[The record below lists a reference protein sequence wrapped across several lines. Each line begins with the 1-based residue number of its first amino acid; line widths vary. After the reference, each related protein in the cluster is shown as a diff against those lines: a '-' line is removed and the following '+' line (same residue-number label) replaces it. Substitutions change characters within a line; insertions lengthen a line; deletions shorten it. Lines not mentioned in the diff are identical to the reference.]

1 MENIILGE
9 IVKQINQGKRVAL
22 TMVTRSWGS
31 SPSPYGAMMAVFED
45 GTVLGTVGGGSL
57 EGEVIKKAKEC
68 LTAGENKVFAFELN
82 NREVQESLNMICGGK
97 VEVFIRVFVPKSK
110 LLIVGGGHI
119 AYELYKLGKFLDFY
133 TVIFE
138 DRPDFANKE
147 RFPQADDIKLGN
159 IQTILQ
165 EYPIDESCYIVIV
178 TRGHADDE
186 KALKTVISRNA
197 GYIGMIGS
205 KKKVSLIKEK
215 LKSEGVSEEQLA
227 QVYAPIGLDLG
238 GDTPAEIAISIMAE
252 ILLVKNKGHFKHL
265 KLGGD

>member
-9 IVKQINQGKRVAL
+9 IVKEINQGKKVAL
-22 TMVTRSWGS
+22 AMVTRIWSS
-31 SPSPYGAMMAVFED
+31 SPSPEGAMMVVGED
-45 GTVLGTVGGGSL
+45 GTILGTVGGGSL

-68 LTAGENKVFAFELN
+68 LATGENKVFTFELN
-82 NREVQESLNMICGGK
+82 NREARESLNMICGGK
-97 VEVFIRVFVPKSK
+97 VEVFIRVFAPKSK

-138 DRPDFANKE
+138 DRPEFASKE
-147 RFPQADDIKLGN
+147 RFPQADDIKLGD
-159 IQTILQ
+159 IETILQ

-186 KALKTVISRNA
+186 KALKTVINRNA
-197 GYIGMIGS
+197 RYVGMIGS
-205 KKKVSLIKEK
+205 RKKVSFIKEK
-215 LKSEGVSEEQLA
+215 LRSEGVREEELA

-252 ILLVKNKGHFKHL
+252 ILLVKNKGTLKHL